1 MRRLTLRFILAVLAL
16 LTLSRLGLAFWQWDR
31 VQAAGG
37 WPRCWSAGCASMCAC
52 CPW

>member
-16 LTLSRLGLAFWQWDR
+16 LTLSRLGLAFGNGTAR
-31 VQAAGG
+31 PPAA

>member
-37 WPRCWSAGCASMCAC
+37 GPAGRRAAHRCAC